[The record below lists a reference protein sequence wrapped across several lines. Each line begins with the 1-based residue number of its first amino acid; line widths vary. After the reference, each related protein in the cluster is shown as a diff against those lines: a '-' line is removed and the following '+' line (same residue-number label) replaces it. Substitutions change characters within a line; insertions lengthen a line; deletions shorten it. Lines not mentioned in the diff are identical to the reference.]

1 MQTETERIGC
11 ISLLT
16 AQISCLWEVGSRTRV
31 VCNSSAFGRIYVLRN
46 PVW

>member
-16 AQISCLWEVGSRTRV
+16 AQASCLRDSK
-31 VCNSSAFGRIYVLRN
+31 
-46 PVW
+46 